1 MRTYRLYQ
9 IGILSNVAYFT
20 FVSEVQAADESTAE
34 DLLLANLPSDGIE
47 YMITV
52 VK

>member
-1 MRTYRLYQ
+1 MRTYKLYQ
-9 IGILSNVAYFT
+9 VGMLSNVAYFT
-20 FVSEVQAADESTAE
+20 YVSEVQAADESTAE
-34 DLLLANLPSDGIE
+34 DLLLANVPTDGIE